1 MRRNYSFSVG
11 EYYHL
16 YNRGVDKRNIFNNS
30 RDYNRFILLLY
41 LCNSNKPV
49 DLGNLL
55 QNEGR
60 SFSKIWGVDK
70 GENIIAIGSY
80 VLMPNHFHILVKE
93 ISENGISKFM
103 KKLLTGYSMYFN
115 KKNKRSGS
123 LFEGRFRATHART
136 NEYLKYLFSYIHLNP
151 IKLIDS
157 NWKIEGIKN
166 KEVAEKHLNGY
177 RYSSYIDYLGLSRLE
192 NKLVDYQSFP
202 KYFCSG
208 KSFQDFTKG
217 WLTYTEGRSFSWSTG

>member
-30 RDYNRFILLLY
+30 RDYDRFILLLY
-41 LCNSNKPV
+41 LCNSNKSV

-55 QNEGR
+55 QTEGR
-60 SFSKIWGVDK
+60 SFSEIWSTDK
-70 GENIIAIGSY
+70 GSSIVALGSY
-80 VLMPNHFHILVKE
+80 VLMPNHFHILIKE
-93 ISENGISKFM
+93 ISEGGVSKFM
-103 KKLLTGYSMYFN
+103 SKLLTGYSMYFN

-123 LFEGRFRATHART
+123 LFEGRFKATHANK

-166 KEVAEKHLNGY
+166 KEIVERYLRDY
-177 RYSSYIDYLGLSRLE
+177 QYSSYPDYLGIVRLE
-192 NKLVDYQSFP
+192 NKLVDYKVFP
-202 KYFCSG
+202 KYFHVG
-208 KSFQDFTKG
+208 KSFNDFTRDWFLYKS
-217 WLTYTEGRSFSWSTG
+217 TEGPSFSR